1 LTLSVPLFLSSD
13 TSFLPLFN
21 AALFK
26 GEREREQGGAGEMKE
41 EHSSTNQPVSFR
53 FLEGKERSFSEIHT
67 LETRK
72 KKAGAFPPLSLPFF
86 VLFSL

>member
-13 TSFLPLFN
+13 TSFLPLLTLRF
-21 AALFK
+21 LK
-26 GEREREQGGAGEMKE
+26 EREREQGGSGEMKE

-86 VLFSL
+86 VSFSL

>member
-1 LTLSVPLFLSSD
+1 
-13 TSFLPLFN
+13 
-21 AALFK
+21 
-26 GEREREQGGAGEMKE
+26 MKE

-86 VLFSL
+86 VSFSL